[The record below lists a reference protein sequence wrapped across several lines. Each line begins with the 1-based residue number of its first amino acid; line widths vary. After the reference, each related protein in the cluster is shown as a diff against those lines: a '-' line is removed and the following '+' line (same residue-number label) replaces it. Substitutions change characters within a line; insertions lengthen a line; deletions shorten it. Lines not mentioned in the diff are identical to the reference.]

1 MGLFPAL
8 LGAGEGGITALELA
22 EKTKSDE
29 ILVTRIMRVVT
40 ATSYAKELGIRHY
53 ATTPK
58 TGLFAPGSPLIDVI
72 VHMFVSIH
80 SSLPQKKRLRLPT
93 GHHTPKPSL
102 NSPNTSA

>member
-29 ILVTRIMRVVT
+29 ILVTRIMRVMT
-40 ATSYAKELGIRHY
+40 ATGYAKELGVRHY
-53 ATTPK
+53 IMTPK
-58 TGLFAPGSPLIDVI
+58 TGLFAPGSPFIDVV

-80 SSLPQKKRLRLPT
+80 SSFSQRKRLRLLT